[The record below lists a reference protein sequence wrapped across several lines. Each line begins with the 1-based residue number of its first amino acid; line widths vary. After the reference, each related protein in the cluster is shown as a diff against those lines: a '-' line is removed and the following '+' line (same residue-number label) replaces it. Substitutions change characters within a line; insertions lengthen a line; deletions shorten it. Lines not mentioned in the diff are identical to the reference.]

1 MKEIYQKVNFE
12 PHKEIIEGAEI
23 LYRAVSTTMGPSGQC
38 VVIDLNDG
46 TPKITKDGVT
56 VAKAINLKENLQGV
70 GANLIKE
77 VAAKTNEAAGD
88 GTTTATVFSYN
99 LLKKAYAGI
108 ATGHSP
114 IEVKRGI
121 EHASELAM
129 VLLKDYSREVK
140 SVEDIV
146 SIGTISANGDK
157 QIGMLIADAIEKVGK
172 DGIITIE
179 PAKSVNTTLEV
190 VEGLQI
196 DSGFSSP
203 YFVTNQEK
211 LTSELDKPYVL
222 VTTRKIS
229 SLSEILNILQAV
241 SDAEGSLLIVAD
253 EIEGEA
259 LQTLLINKVKGNLM
273 SCGVR
278 APSYG
283 DNRIN
288 ILSDIAL
295 MTGATMIDASSP
307 LKLEN
312 IKLEHLGRCSKII
325 ATKTTTT
332 IIGREDEESS
342 LIKEKVQERIAEL
355 RTAIDTAAI
364 DDLQKAQLKKRLSK
378 LAGGVAVIKVGGT
391 TEVEIFE
398 KKDRVEDALN
408 ATMAAVQEGILPGG
422 GVALLKIGREIKKL
436 LSNKKLT
443 RAEMVGVGAFA
454 DACESP
460 FRVIV
465 QNAGETPE
473 VIIEKIVGPKKSFDF
488 GFNAFDHT
496 TCNMLES
503 GILDPLKVERCAV
516 ENSVSIVGLI
526 ITSNCVITTEREEN

>member
-1 MKEIYQKVNFE
+1 MNEVYQKVTFE
-12 PHKEIIEGAEI
+12 PHEEILKGAEI
-23 LYRAVSTTMGPSGQC
+23 LYRAVKTTMGPSGQC
-38 VVIDLNDG
+38 VIIDTNSG
-46 TPKITKDGVT
+46 VPKITKDGVT
-56 VAKAINLKENLQGV
+56 VARAIHLKDTLQSV
-70 GANLIKE
+70 GAELIKE
-77 VAAKTNEAAGD
+77 VAAKTNESSGD
-88 GTTTATVFSYN
+88 GTTTGTVFSYN

-108 ATGHSP
+108 ATGHNA
-114 IEVKRGI
+114 IDVKNGI
-121 EHASELAM
+121 DAASDLALS
-129 VLLKDYSREVK
+129 LLKEKARQVNGR
-140 SVEDIV
+140 EDIV
-146 SIGTISANGDK
+146 SIGTISANGDR
-157 QIGMLIADAIEKVGK
+157 QVGELLANAIEKVGK

-196 DSGFSSP
+196 ESGFSSP

-229 SLSEILNILQAV
+229 ALNEILNVLQAV
-241 SDAEGSLLIVAD
+241 SDADGSLLIIAD

-273 SCGVR
+273 SCGIK

-283 DNRIN
+283 ENRIN

-295 MTGATMIDASSP
+295 VTGATMIDASSP

-312 IKLEHLGRCSKII
+312 VKLEHLGRCSKII
-325 ATKTTTT
+325 ASKTATT
-332 IIGREDEESS
+332 IIGREDEAGVEIKN
-342 LIKEKVQERIAEL
+342 LIKTRIVEL
-355 RTAIDTAAI
+355 RTALETATI
-364 DDLQKAQLKKRLSK
+364 DDLQRAQLKKRLSK

-422 GVALLKIGREIKKL
+422 GVALLKIGKEVQKTLNQKKL
-436 LSNKKLT
+436 SQGEL
-443 RAEMVGVGAFA
+443 VGINAFA
-454 DACESP
+454 EACESP

-473 VIIEKIVGPKKSFDF
+473 VVIEKIVGPKKNFNF
-488 GFNAFDHT
+488 GYNALEHK
-496 TCNMLES
+496 TCDMLES
-503 GILDPLKVERCAV
+503 GILDPLKVERCV
-516 ENSVSIVGLI
+516 IENSVSIVDLI
-526 ITSNCVITTEREEN
+526 ITSNCVITTERETQ